1 MAAVLVLALGAGI
14 VTAGTPARGFVPADS
29 SEVLNRLPQ
38 QVDPATIPAV
48 TVGQDVIDFDPTLA
62 GPGMREVIVTLAQNL
77 ELENQALL
85 RRDAAIL
92 EAVDHGDRLTEMQ
105 ARLAQAVTS
114 GTTVVEHY
122 QFEALSVRLLIPFGV
137 QDGFSLGVDGNG
149 TMLRET
155 YDAEGHLLLTEE
167 VHFANTFAVR
177 RATGARWLTIGVLPP
192 GAAGS

>member
-1 MAAVLVLALGAGI
+1 MLVLALGAGI
-14 VTAGTPARGFVPADS
+14 VTAGTPARGFVVADS
-29 SEVLNRLPQ
+29 SEVLNRLPE

-48 TVGQDVIDFDPTLA
+48 SVGQDVVDFYPELA
-62 GPGMREVIVTLAQNL
+62 GPGMQEVVVTLAQNL

-85 RRDAAIL
+85 RRDPAIL

-105 ARLAQAVTS
+105 ARLSQAVTS

-122 QFEALSVRLLIPFGV
+122 RFDAMSVRLIIPFGV
-137 QDGFSLGVDGNG
+137 QDGFSLGLDGNG

-155 YDAEGHLLLTEE
+155 YDGAGHLLLTEE

-177 RATGARWLTIGVLPP
+177 RATGDRWLTVAVLPV
-192 GAAGS
+192 GANP